1 MEGCEKQ
8 MGRQYQQMQ
17 GHRRQSGQ
25 RRDDF
30 RQHDMRQNSQR
41 RHDAD
46 RDGQVLYDVRRS
58 GQSQDGRNAGRQNP
72 YRKDAYEY
80 QRGTAVKEPSFE
92 ELLEE
97 APKKKPNHTARK
109 NREKAVQMNFGYV
122 VFLVG
127 ALALTAVVLIRYINL
142 QSDIT
147 NSVKRVSRM
156 ESELHALRQDND
168 EYENRINSSVDLEEV
183 KRIAIC
189 ELGMKYASEGQII
202 RVEGGGDDYARKYAE
217 IPKD

>member
-8 MGRQYQQMQ
+8 MGRQYQQTQ
-17 GHRRQSGQ
+17 GHRRQNDQ
-25 RRDDF
+25 RRHDS
-30 RQHDMRQNSQR
+30 RQYDMRQSDQR

-46 RDGQVLYDVRRS
+46 RDDQVLYDVRRS
-58 GQSQDGRNAGRQNP
+58 GQRQESRNAGRQNP

-80 QRGTAVKEPSFE
+80 QRGTAVREPSFE

-202 RVEGGGDDYARKYAE
+202 RVAGGGDDYARKYAE